1 MALLGNLKDLPL
13 DELLQALGHKEGALE
28 IWNVKGVPATTLY
41 LKPGYIR
48 SLDQKGKPLPPLA
61 AKAVFQALLR
71 AREGSFE
78 FIPHV
83 KPSHKY
89 RLNWPLDRALLSLV
103 TLTDEL
109 ERVRE
114 KLPPKE
120 ARFRISPEGLNRLGA
135 PSSGKAPCRDLLR
148 AAADLLARGAS
159 VGEIAE
165 QLGLPWDYVAFCL
178 HRLAS
183 LGAVQP
189 TLGR

>member
-13 DELLQALGHKEGALE
+13 DELLQALGHKWGALE

-48 SLDQKGKPLPPLA
+48 SLDQRGKPLPPLA

-78 FIPHV
+78 FIPHA

-89 RLNWPLDRALLSLV
+89 RLNWSLDRALLSLV

-109 ERVRE
+109 ERLRE

-120 ARFRISPEGLNRLGA
+120 ARFRISPEGLNRLEA
-135 PSSGKAPCRDLLR
+135 LSSGKAPCRDLLR

-159 VGEIAE
+159 VEEIAGK
-165 QLGLPWDYVAFCL
+165 LGLPWDYVAFCL

>member
-1 MALLGNLKDLPL
+1 MALVGNFKDLPL

-41 LKPGYIR
+41 LKPGYLR

-61 AKAVFQALLR
+61 AKAVLQALLR

-78 FIPHV
+78 FIPQARPPHR
-83 KPSHKY
+83 H

-109 ERVRE
+109 ERARDT
-114 KLPPKE
+114 LPPKE
-120 ARFRISPEGLNRLGA
+120 ARFQLSPDGVGPFPA
-135 PSSGKAPCRDLLR
+135 QVPCRDLLK
-148 AAADLLARGAS
+148 AAGDLLARRAS

-165 QLGLPWDYVAFCL
+165 RLGLPWDYVAFCL

-183 LGAVQP
+183 AGAVRP
-189 TLGR
+189 TVGR